1 MYVSQNKYT
10 PNLSKTKTIWLFD
23 NRHETLIRGKNGII
37 LSNILKSGIN
47 CYTSSQMIY
56 LQRNA

>member
-1 MYVSQNKYT
+1 MYVSQNKHTQPIRNKDY
-10 PNLSKTKTIWLFD
+10 LTIRQSTR
-23 NRHETLIRGKNGII
+23 NSNKRKE